1 MNEIIEK
8 LSEKEL
14 DTLRKI
20 AYTKGLDEEASKSLL
35 HIALV
40 DISLKNDE
48 FSCELMDYVYK
59 LFVNELYEMLK
70 DSSSNVK

>member
-20 AYTKGLDEEASKSLL
+20 ANTKGLDEEASKRLL
-35 HIALV
+35 HIAIV
-40 DISLKNDE
+40 DISLSNDE
-48 FSCELMDYVYK
+48 FSYEMIDYTIK
-59 LFVNELYEMLK
+59 LFANELYEMLK
-70 DSSSNVK
+70 ESNN

>member
-8 LSEKEL
+8 LSEKDL
-14 DTLRKI
+14 NTLRKI
-20 AYTKGLDEEASKSLL
+20 TNLKGFDKEDIKGML
-35 HIALV
+35 HMVLV

-59 LFVNELYEMLK
+59 LFVNELYDMLK
-70 DSSSNVK
+70 ESNN

>member
-20 AYTKGLDEEASKSLL
+20 AKRNKELDDKFYRTIWKKLGVEE
-35 HIALV
+35 
-40 DISLKNDE
+40 
-48 FSCELMDYVYK
+48 
-59 LFVNELYEMLK
+59 
-70 DSSSNVK
+70 

>member
-14 DTLRKI
+14 NTLREI
-20 AYTKGLDEEASKSLL
+20 TNLKGFDEEDIKGML
-35 HIALV
+35 HMVLV
-40 DISLKNDE
+40 DISLKNDG

-70 DSSSNVK
+70 ESNN

>member
-1 MNEIIEK
+1 MNELIEK

-20 AYTKGLDEEASKSLL
+20 ANTKGLDEEASKRLL

-40 DISLKNDE
+40 NISLKNDE
-48 FSCELMDYVYK
+48 FSYEMIDYVIK
-59 LFVNELYEMLK
+59 HFANELYEMLK
-70 DSSSNVK
+70 ESNN

>member
-14 DTLRKI
+14 NTLRKLANI
-20 AYTKGLDEEASKSLL
+20 KGLNEEAGKSLL
-35 HIALV
+35 HVALV

-48 FSCELMDYVYK
+48 FSYELMDYAYK

-70 DSSSNVK
+70 ESNN

>member
-1 MNEIIEK
+1 MNELIEK

-14 DTLRKI
+14 NRLRKI
-20 AYTKGLDEEASKSLL
+20 TNHKGFDEEASKSLL

-48 FSCELMDYVYK
+48 FSYEMIDYAFK
-59 LFVNELYEMLK
+59 HFANELYEMLK
-70 DSSSNVK
+70 ESNN

>member
-14 DTLRKI
+14 NTLRAI
-20 AYTKGLDEEASKSLL
+20 ANIKGLNEEESKSMLHVALL
-35 HIALV
+35 

-70 DSSSNVK
+70 ESNN

>member
-1 MNEIIEK
+1 MNELIEK

-20 AYTKGLDEEASKSLL
+20 ANTKGLDEEASKSLL

-40 DISLKNDE
+40 DISVKNDE
-48 FSCELMDYVYK
+48 FSYELMDYVYK

-70 DSSSNVK
+70 ESNN

>member
-8 LSEKEL
+8 LSEKDL
-14 DTLRKI
+14 NTLRKI
-20 AYTKGLDEEASKSLL
+20 TNFKCFDEEDIKGMLYMV
-35 HIALV
+35 LV

-70 DSSSNVK
+70 ER

>member
-20 AYTKGLDEEASKSLL
+20 ANIKDLNEEANKSLL

-48 FSCELMDYVYK
+48 FSYELMDYVYK

-70 DSSSNVK
+70 ESNN

>member
-14 DTLRKI
+14 NTLRKI
-20 AYTKGLDEEASKSLL
+20 ANTKGLDEEASKSLL

-40 DISLKNDE
+40 DISVKNDE
-48 FSCELMDYVYK
+48 FSYELMDYVYK

-70 DSSSNVK
+70 ESNN

>member
-20 AYTKGLDEEASKSLL
+20 ANTKGLNEEASKSLL
-35 HIALV
+35 HVALA
-40 DISLKNDE
+40 DISLSNDE
-48 FSCELMDYVYK
+48 VSYEIIDYAFK
-59 LFVNELYEMLK
+59 HFANELYEMLK
-70 DSSSNVK
+70 ESNN

>member
-20 AYTKGLDEEASKSLL
+20 ANTKGLDKEASKSLL

-48 FSCELMDYVYK
+48 FSYELMDYVYK

-70 DSSSNVK
+70 ESNN

>member
-14 DTLRKI
+14 DTLREI
-20 AYTKGLDEEASKSLL
+20 ANTKGLDEEESKSLL

-48 FSCELMDYVYK
+48 FSYELMDYVYK
-59 LFVNELYEMLK
+59 LFVNELYDM
-70 DSSSNVK
+70 VKE

>member
-20 AYTKGLDEEASKSLL
+20 ANTKGLDEEASKSLL
-35 HIALV
+35 HIVLV
-40 DISLKNDE
+40 DISVKNDE
-48 FSCELMDYVYK
+48 FSYEMIEYVYK

-70 DSSSNVK
+70 ESNN

>member
-14 DTLRKI
+14 NTLRKI
-20 AYTKGLDEEASKSLL
+20 ANTKGLDEEASKSLL
-35 HIALV
+35 HVALL

-48 FSCELMDYVYK
+48 FNYELMDYVYK

-70 DSSSNVK
+70 ESNN

>member
-8 LSEKEL
+8 LSEKDL
-14 DTLRKI
+14 NTLRKI
-20 AYTKGLDEEASKSLL
+20 TNFKGFDKEDIKGML
-35 HIALV
+35 HMVLV
-40 DISLKNDE
+40 DISLKNDG

-70 DSSSNVK
+70 ESNN